1 MEIPRFLAMTGAE
14 FASCREKPAYIAWM
28 ACHFSPYGTGLSNLP
43 QALPPGSILIL
54 NDRIP
59 IGGHDADRIANE
71 LCETATSLE
80 CDSILLDLQRGGC
93 KENAKVAQAVLACA
107 HVPVGVSHLYAADF
121 DCPVFLPPP
130 ELDVSLKDHLA
141 PWSGREIWL
150 EAALEMTQLTV
161 TEKGCTSLP
170 LPYCQRSGRSF
181 RDESL
186 CCTYAFTL
194 ADTAAIFNLWRT
206 PEDLTALLE
215 QAGEMSVT
223 RAIGLY
229 QQLKEGPLA

>member
-14 FASCREKPAYIAWM
+14 FAFCKEKPAHIAWM

-43 QALPPGSILIL
+43 EDLPAGSMLIL

-59 IGGHDADRIANE
+59 ICGHDADRIAHE
-71 LCETATSLE
+71 LCDTVSSLE
-80 CDSILLDLQRGGC
+80 CDGILLDLQRSGC
-93 KENAKVAQAVLACA
+93 PENRNVAEAVLSFA
-107 HVPVGVSHLYAADF
+107 HVPVGVSHLYAEGL

-130 ELDVSLKDHLA
+130 DLDVPLRNHLA
-141 PWSGREIWL
+141 PWDGREIWL
-150 EAALEMTQLTV
+150 EAALDTARFKV

-170 LPYCQRSGRSF
+170 YALPMGQPF

-186 CCTYAFTL
+186 CCTYTYTI
-194 ADTAAIFNLWRT
+194 ADTAAIFSLWRT

-215 QAGEMSVT
+215 QAGEMGVT

>member
-14 FASCREKPAYIAWM
+14 FAFCPEKPAHIAWM
-28 ACHFSPYGTGLSNLP
+28 ACHFSPYSTGLSNLP
-43 QALPPGSILIL
+43 PTLPQGSMLIL

-59 IGGHDADRIANE
+59 ICGHDPEQIARALQDTVE
-71 LCETATSLE
+71 ALQ
-80 CDSILLDLQRGGC
+80 CDSILLDFQR
-93 KENAKVAQAVLACA
+93 ENEPATAHLVQYLLKSLPCPVA
-107 HVPVGVSHLYAADF
+107 VSDLYAGDL
-121 DCPVFLPPP
+121 DCPVFLPPAP
-130 ELDVSLKDHLA
+130 LDEPLARYIA

-150 EAALEMTQLTV
+150 EAALDALQLTV

-170 LPYCQRSGRSF
+170 LPYAPPTGQPF

-215 QAGEMSVT
+215 QAGEMGVT